1 MKNNTSTELEFTD
14 LEMVS
19 GGDILDVTDDVLKI
33 PERIIDDAVVIW
45 DTIWDMF

>member
-19 GGDILDVTDDVLKI
+19 GGNILDVAEEVLRI
-33 PERIIDDAVVIW
+33 PERIPDEMEKIW
-45 DTIWDMF
+45 DTFWDLF